1 MKSIIDPRRM
11 YQDSAVRG
19 ATPIELVVLLY
30 DSAIEDMRR
39 ATAAMKQGDIE
50 GRSRDIGHALLVLQQ
65 LQGTLDFEHG
75 GTAAKQFEQF
85 YNLIRAKLLEAQIRS
100 SIDLMV
106 QQIRF
111 MSEVR
116 DCWMQAK
123 RLLQPRQAPEVAAP
137 ISAAGN
143 EDGGAKSE
151 WDA

>member
-1 MKSIIDPRRM
+1 MKTNIDPRKM

-39 ATAAMKQGDIE
+39 ALAAMKNGDVE
-50 GRSRDIGHALLVLQQ
+50 ARSAGVGHALMVLNQ

-75 GTAAKQFEQF
+75 GGAARQFEQF
-85 YNLIRAKLLEAQIRS
+85 YNLVRAKLLEAQMRNS
-100 SIDLMV
+100 PDLMQKQV
-106 QQIRF
+106 RF

-116 DCWMQAK
+116 DCWVQA
-123 RLLQPRQAPEVAAP
+123 RRILQPTLPAELTPPPVTSPAAEEGP
-137 ISAAGN
+137 
-143 EDGGAKSE
+143 KSE